1 MSISPTSSQVISNVH
16 DQNAVS
22 PTGSPVIQT
31 QNAASVKPDLAI
43 AVPSPEQVRQ
53 AAEMLNQSDSFK
65 RTSINFQ
72 VDDTNGQLVIK
83 VMDTEKNEVIRQIP
97 SAEALEISRAIASN
111 SGGLVQTK
119 S

>member
-1 MSISPTSSQVISNVH
+1 MSISPINTQSVSNNPSQNPIS
-16 DQNAVS
+16 A
-22 PTGSPVIQT
+22 TGNPITQT
-31 QNAASVKPDLAI
+31 QNNNSVTPDLAI
-43 AVPSPEQVRQ
+43 AVPSPEQLKQ

-72 VDDTNGQLVIK
+72 VDEANGQLVIK

-97 SAEALEISRAIASN
+97 SVEALELSRAMASN
-111 SGGLVQTK
+111 AGSLVKTQ

>member
-1 MSISPTSSQVISNVH
+1 MSIAPINSQAVPNAH
-16 DQNAVS
+16 AQNAAS
-22 PTGSPVIQT
+22 PAGSPVIQT

-97 SAEALEISRAIASN
+97 SAEALEISRAIATN
-111 SGGLVQTK
+111 AGGLVKTK